1 MFTLVCLFFV
11 LYLGYVLLKP
21 RFLEGLDGDQ
31 AVTENPI
38 QKIKK
43 KVEAICSDS
52 SLIKSNDKVQDL
64 CAEYLLLS

>member
-1 MFTLVCLFFV
+1 MSKFLSKKKINCMFTLVCLFFV

-38 QKIKK
+38 QKIS
-43 KVEAICSDS
+43 I
-52 SLIKSNDKVQDL
+52 
-64 CAEYLLLS
+64 